1 MTSRFTEELKEVD
14 SKLDNSQDAGEDCGA
29 SGNDGGNPQ
38 GDKIEIILE
47 VQRMTMKF
55 RREQRV

>member
-38 GDKIEIILE
+38 GDKIEIILK